1 MMALEKDFERIALLL
16 ANVDSAHLYVAY
28 DEINLEVAVEHLIH
42 VMTLLRD
49 NAGFE
54 QLIDISG
61 IDYLHYGVAEWETET
76 ATFDGF
82 SRGVE
87 RSDYSNASELAKAGK
102 RYAVA
107 YQLLSV
113 QRNVRM
119 RVKCFVD
126 ETTMLV
132 PSACKVWPA
141 AEWAEREVYD
151 MFGILFANHP
161 DLRRILTDYGFVGYP
176 FRKDFPQSGY
186 VEMRYDEALER
197 VVYEPVEI
205 DPRVNTPKVIRED
218 NRYL

>member
-1 MMALEKDFERIALLL
+1 MMVLQKDFDRISSLL
-16 ANVDSAHLYVAY
+16 AGMQNTSLSVAF
-28 DEINLEVAVEHLIH
+28 DEINLTVEPQDLIK

-49 NAGFE
+49 QGQFE

-61 IDYLHYGVAEWETET
+61 VDYLHYGISEWETEE

-87 RSDYSNASELAKAGK
+87 GVDYSQASELARSGK

-107 YQLLSV
+107 YQLLSLV
-113 QRNVRM
+113 NNVRM

-126 ETTMLV
+126 ESTMII
-132 PSACKVWPA
+132 PSCFSVWPS

-151 MFGILFANHP
+151 MFGILFSDHP
-161 DLRRILTDYGFVGYP
+161 DLRRILTDYGFVGHP